1 VDQVHPA
8 QQVWSQYK
16 VRAADVDGD
25 LKSDLILYT
34 SGSPASVYV
43 ALAK

>member
-1 VDQVHPA
+1 
-8 QQVWSQYK
+8 
-16 VRAADVDGD
+16 VDGD